1 MRSNYILG
9 TQGAEL
15 SHLDVFIVRFIV
27 RSILAHLILLLDRRN
42 WRTRDIGLCLLSPL
56 HEGDDDCTKYFLRA

>member
-27 RSILAHLILLLDRRN
+27 HLILAHLILLLDRRN

-56 HEGDDDCTKYFLRA
+56 HEGEYDCTKYFLRA